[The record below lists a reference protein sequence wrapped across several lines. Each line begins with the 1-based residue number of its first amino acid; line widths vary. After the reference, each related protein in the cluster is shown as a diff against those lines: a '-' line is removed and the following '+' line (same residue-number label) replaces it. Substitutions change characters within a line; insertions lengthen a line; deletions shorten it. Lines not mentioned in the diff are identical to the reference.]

1 MLSGFEAAKYSSKK
15 NGIITAYG
23 ANTNQGIVRYD
34 SILMIIFK
42 GTTMRTAWQSF

>member
-23 ANTNQGIVRYD
+23 ANTNQGIVRFD
-34 SILMIIFK
+34 TILLIDFI
-42 GTTMRTAWQSF
+42 GTIMRTAWP